1 MGEPAKKEIPRVP
14 QNDWRDGKEGTL
26 RLYWK
31 VREERKQVIRGKY
44 ERLQPHLG
52 ERGARLWAANEALS
66 FGRGGVR
73 AVAEALAISAK
84 TIMQGK
90 RELQA
95 PTLHPDSDLAGGRQ
109 RRPGGGRK
117 SILEKY
123 PQLQAAIEQ
132 IVDPATRGDP
142 MKPLRWVS
150 KSLCHIVSEL
160 SRQGYRVSTHT
171 VSKILQEDLEYGMQ
185 GLRKTRE
192 GSSHPD
198 RDGQF
203 QYINQQCREFQQ
215 RGQPVISVDSKKKEL
230 VGDFK
235 NGGREWHPKG
245 KPEPVC
251 VHDFED
257 KKKGKVTPHGV
268 YDIGR
273 NQGWV
278 SVGIDH
284 DTAEFAVDSI
294 RHWWK
299 RMGQPTYPQ
308 AKELLITA
316 DSGGSN
322 SYRARLWKCQLQKLA
337 NETGLGIA
345 VCHFPPGT
353 SKWNKIEHRM
363 FCHITSNWRGRPLES
378 REVVVN
384 LIANTQTSKGLTIQ
398 ADLNVNSYA
407 KGIKV
412 SKEEMSRLNLRPAD
426 FHGEWNYVISPHHE
440 ARL

>member
-1 MGEPAKKEIPRVP
+1 VP
-14 QNDWRDGKEGTL
+14 ENDWRGGKQEKL

-31 VREERKQVIRGKY
+31 VREERKQVIREKY

-52 ERGARLWAANEALS
+52 ERGTRLWAANEALS
-66 FGRGGVR
+66 FGPGGVR
-73 AVAEALAISAK
+73 AVGEALAISRK
-84 TIMQGK
+84 TIVQGK

-95 PTLHPDSDLAGGRQ
+95 PAPHPDSDLVGGRQ

-117 SILEKY
+117 SIREKH
-123 PQLQAAIEQ
+123 PALRRVIEQ

-150 KSLCHIVSEL
+150 KSLPHIVEEL
-160 SRQGYRVSTHT
+160 GRQGYKISTTT
-171 VSKILQEDLEYGMQ
+171 VSKILQEDLDYGMQ

-192 GSSHPD
+192 GSSHKD
-198 RDGQF
+198 RDAQF
-203 QYINQQCREFQQ
+203 QYINRRCREFQQ
-215 RGQPVISVDSKKKEL
+215 RAQPVISVDSKKKEL

-235 NGGREWHPKG
+235 NGGREWHPQG
-245 KPEPVC
+245 EPEPVR

-257 KKKGKVTPHGV
+257 KEKGKVTPHGV
-268 YDIGR
+268 YDIAR

-337 NETGLGIA
+337 NETGLGIS

-378 REVVVN
+378 REVIVN
-384 LIANTQTSKGLTIQ
+384 LIANTHTSKGLTIQ

-412 SKEEMSRLNLRPAD
+412 SKEEMSRLNLKPAD
-426 FHGEWNYVISPHHE
+426 FHGEWNYTIFPSK
-440 ARL
+440 

>member
-1 MGEPAKKEIPRVP
+1 MPE
-14 QNDWRDGKEGTL
+14 NDWRGGKAEPL

-31 VREERKQVIRGKY
+31 VREERKQVIREKY

-52 ERGARLWAANEALS
+52 ERGVRLWAANEALS

-73 AVAEALAISAK
+73 ALAEALAISPK

-95 PTLHPDSDLAGGRQ
+95 PPPRRESDPREGRQ

-123 PQLQAAIEQ
+123 PQLLAVLEQ

-150 KSLCHIVSEL
+150 KSLPHIVNEL
-160 SRQGYRVSTHT
+160 GRQGYELSIPT
-171 VSKILQEDLEYGMQ
+171 VSKILHEELDYGMQ

-198 RDGQF
+198 RDAQF
-203 QYINQQCREFQQ
+203 QHINRQCQEFQQ

-245 KPEPVC
+245 QPEPVR

-284 DTAEFAVDSI
+284 DTAEFAVDSL

-337 NETGLGIA
+337 NETGLSIS

-363 FCHITSNWRGRPLES
+363 FCHITANWRGRPLET

-398 ADLNVNSYA
+398 ADLNANSYT

-412 SKEEMSRLNLRPAD
+412 SKEEMSRLNLKPAD
-426 FHGEWNYVISPHHE
+426 FHGEWNYVISPQPE
-440 ARL
+440 ASP

>member
-1 MGEPAKKEIPRVP
+1 MFES
-14 QNDWRDGKEGTL
+14 DWRGSKQEPQ

-31 VREERKQVIRGKY
+31 VREERKRVIREKY
-44 ERLQPHLG
+44 QRLKPYLG
-52 ERGARLWAANEALS
+52 ERDKRLWAANEVLS
-66 FGRGGVR
+66 FGPGGVR

-84 TIMQGK
+84 TILQGK
-90 RELQA
+90 RELRERQA
-95 PTLHPDSDLAGGRQ
+95 ALSHQDGDPQGGRQ

-117 SILEKY
+117 SILEKH
-123 PQLQAAIEQ
+123 PELRGLIEQ
-132 IVDPATRGDP
+132 IVDPDTRGDP

-150 KSLCHIVSEL
+150 KSLPHIVEEL
-160 SRQGYRVSTHT
+160 DRQDYKISMTT
-171 VSKILQEDLEYGMQ
+171 VSKILQEDLGYGMQ

-192 GSSHPD
+192 GSSHRD
-198 RDGQF
+198 RDAQF
-203 QYINQQCREFQQ
+203 HYINALCQEFQK
-215 RGQPVISVDSKKKEL
+215 RGQPVVSIDSKKKEL

-235 NGGREWHPKG
+235 NGGQEWHPKG
-245 KPEPVC
+245 QPEPVR

-257 KKKGKVTPHGV
+257 KQKGKVTPHGV
-268 YDIGR
+268 YDITR

-284 DTAEFAVDSI
+284 DTAEFAVDSL

-299 RMGQPTYPQ
+299 RMGQPAYPQ
-308 AKELLITA
+308 ATELLITA

-337 NETGLGIA
+337 NETGLTIS

-363 FCHITSNWRGRPLES
+363 FCHITANWRGRPLES
-378 REVVVN
+378 WEVIVN
-384 LIANTQTSKGLTIQ
+384 LIANTRTSKGLTIQ
-398 ADLNVNSYA
+398 ADLNLNSYT

-412 SKEEMSRLNLRPAD
+412 SKEEMSRLNIQPAD
-426 FHGEWNYVISPHHE
+426 FHGEWNYCISPRVSAE
-440 ARL
+440 

>member
-1 MGEPAKKEIPRVP
+1 MPE
-14 QNDWRDGKEGTL
+14 NDWRGGKQENL

-31 VREERKQVIRGKY
+31 VREERKRMVREKY

-52 ERGARLWAANEALS
+52 ERGTRLWAANEALS

-73 AVAEALAISAK
+73 AVAEALTISCK

-90 RELQA
+90 RELPA
-95 PTLHPDSDLAGGRQ
+95 PSSHPGSDLVGGRQ

-117 SILEKY
+117 SILAKHPEMR
-123 PQLQAAIEQ
+123 ARIEQ

-150 KSLCHIVSEL
+150 KSLPHIVDEL

-171 VSKILQEDLEYGMQ
+171 VSKMLQEDLDYGMQ

-198 RDGQF
+198 RDAQF
-203 QYINQQCREFQQ
+203 HYINRQCQEFQQ
-215 RGQPVISVDSKKKEL
+215 RVQPVISVDSKKKEL

-245 KPEPVC
+245 EPEPVRT
-251 VHDFED
+251 HDFED
-257 KKKGKVTPHGV
+257 KQKGKVTPHGV
-268 YDIGR
+268 YDLGR
-273 NQGWV
+273 NRGWV

-299 RMGQPTYPQ
+299 RMGQLTYPE
-308 AKELLITA
+308 AKGLLITA

-337 NETGLGIA
+337 NETRLSIT

-378 REVVVN
+378 LEVIVN
-384 LIANTQTSKGLTIQ
+384 LIAHTGTSKGLTID

-412 SKEEMSRLNLRPAD
+412 SNEEMSRLNLRPAD
-426 FHGEWNYVISPHHE
+426 FHGEWNYTISPR
-440 ARL
+440 A

>member
-1 MGEPAKKEIPRVP
+1 VAE
-14 QNDWRDGKEGTL
+14 NDWRGGKQENL

-31 VREERKQVIRGKY
+31 VREERKRIVREKY

-52 ERGARLWAANEALS
+52 ERGTRLWAANEALS

-73 AVAEALAISAK
+73 AVAEALTISCK

-90 RELQA
+90 RELPA
-95 PTLHPDSDLAGGRQ
+95 PSRYPDSDLVGGRQ

-117 SILEKY
+117 SILAQHPE
-123 PQLQAAIEQ
+123 LRARIEQ

-150 KSLCHIVSEL
+150 KSLPHIVDEL

-171 VSKILQEDLEYGMQ
+171 VSKILQEDLDYGMQ

-192 GSSHPD
+192 GSWHPD
-198 RDGQF
+198 RDAQF
-203 QYINQQCREFQQ
+203 HYINRQCRAFQQ
-215 RGQPVISVDSKKKEL
+215 RHQPVISVDSKKKEL

-235 NGGREWHPKG
+235 NGGREWHPKRE
-245 KPEPVC
+245 PEQVRT
-251 VHDFED
+251 HDFED
-257 KKKGKVTPHGV
+257 KQKGKVTPHGV

-299 RMGQPTYPQ
+299 RMGQLTYPE

-337 NETGLGIA
+337 NETRLSIT

-378 REVVVN
+378 LEVIVN
-384 LIANTQTSKGLTIQ
+384 LIAHTGTSKGLTID

-412 SKEEMSRLNLRPAD
+412 SNEEMSRLNLRQAD
-426 FHGEWNYVISPHHE
+426 FHGEWNYTISPS
-440 ARL
+440 A

>member
-1 MGEPAKKEIPRVP
+1 VP
-14 QNDWRDGKEGTL
+14 ENDWRGGHQEKL

-31 VREERKQVIRGKY
+31 VREERKQVIREKY
-44 ERLQPHLG
+44 ARLQPHLG

-95 PTLHPDSDLAGGRQ
+95 PTPRRDSDLVGGRQ

-117 SILEKY
+117 SILEKH
-123 PQLQAAIEQ
+123 PQLLAVIEQ

-150 KSLCHIVSEL
+150 KSLPHIVGEL
-160 SRQGYRVSTHT
+160 SRQGYRISTHT

-198 RDGQF
+198 RDAQF

-235 NGGREWHPKG
+235 NAGREWHPKG
-245 KPEPVC
+245 KPEPVR
-251 VHDFED
+251 VHDFAD
-257 KKKGKVTPHGV
+257 QRKGKVTPHGV

-299 RMGQPTYPQ
+299 RMGQPSYPEAQ
-308 AKELLITA
+308 ELLITA

-337 NETGLGIA
+337 NETGLSVS

-384 LIANTQTSKGLTIQ
+384 LIAKTQTSKGLTIQ

-412 SKEEMSRLNLRPAD
+412 PKQEISRLNLKPAD
-426 FHGEWNYVISPHHE
+426 FHGEWNYMISPQPQE
-440 ARL
+440 RL

>member
-1 MGEPAKKEIPRVP
+1 MPE
-14 QNDWRDGKEGTL
+14 NDWRGGHQEKL

-31 VREERKQVIRGKY
+31 VREERKQVIREKY
-44 ERLQPHLG
+44 ARLQPHLG

-90 RELQA
+90 HELQA
-95 PTLHPDSDLAGGRQ
+95 PTPRPDSDLVGGRQ

-117 SILEKY
+117 SILEKH
-123 PQLQAAIEQ
+123 PQLVAVIQQ

-150 KSLCHIVSEL
+150 KSLPHIVGEL
-160 SRQGYRVSTHT
+160 SRQGYRISTHT

-198 RDGQF
+198 RDAQF
-203 QYINQQCREFQQ
+203 QYINQRCREFQQ

-235 NGGREWHPKG
+235 NAGREWHPKG
-245 KPEPVC
+245 KPEAVR
-251 VHDFED
+251 VHDFAD
-257 KKKGKVTPHGV
+257 KRKGKVTPHGV

-299 RMGQPTYPQ
+299 RMGQPSYPEAQ
-308 AKELLITA
+308 ELLITA

-337 NETGLGIA
+337 NETGLSIS

-412 SKEEMSRLNLRPAD
+412 PKQEISRLNLKPAD
-426 FHGEWNYVISPHHE
+426 FHGEWNYMISPQPQE
-440 ARL
+440 RL

>member
-1 MGEPAKKEIPRVP
+1 MF
-14 QNDWRDGKEGTL
+14 QNDWRGGKQEKL

-31 VREERKQVIRGKY
+31 VREERKEVIREKY

-52 ERGARLWAANEALS
+52 ERGVRLWAANEALS

-90 RELQA
+90 RELQG
-95 PTLHPDSDLAGGRQ
+95 PSPHPDSVVVGGRQ

-117 SILEKY
+117 SILEKH
-123 PQLQAAIEQ
+123 PQLLAAVEQ
-132 IVDPATRGDP
+132 IVDPAIRGDP

-150 KSLCHIVSEL
+150 KSLAHIVDEL
-160 SRQGYRVSTHT
+160 SRQGYRVSMHT
-171 VSKILQEDLEYGMQ
+171 VSKILQEDLEYGMP

-192 GSSHPD
+192 GGSHPD
-198 RDGQF
+198 GDAQF
-203 QYINQQCREFQQ
+203 QHINRQCQEFQQ

-245 KPEPVC
+245 HPEPVR
-251 VHDFED
+251 VHDFQD
-257 KKKGKVTPHGV
+257 KQKGKVTPHGV

-284 DTAEFAVDSI
+284 DTAEFAVDSL

-299 RMGQPTYPQ
+299 RMGQPTYPR

-322 SYRARLWKCQLQKLA
+322 SYRARLWKCQLQKFA
-337 NETGLGIA
+337 NETGLSIS

-378 REVVVN
+378 REVIVN
-384 LIANTQTSKGLTIQ
+384 LIANTQTSAGLTIR

-407 KGIKV
+407 KGIQV
-412 SKEEMSRLNLRPAD
+412 SKQEMSRLNLKPAD
-426 FHGEWNYVISPHHE
+426 FHGEWNYTISPQQ
-440 ARL
+440 

>member
-1 MGEPAKKEIPRVP
+1 MVP
-14 QNDWRDGKEGTL
+14 ENDWRGGKQEKR

-31 VREERKQVIRGKY
+31 VREERKQVIREKFA
-44 ERLQPHLG
+44 RLQPHLG
-52 ERGARLWAANEALS
+52 ERGTRLWAANEVLS
-66 FGRGGVR
+66 FGEGGVR
-73 AVAEALAISAK
+73 AVAEALAISPK
-84 TIMQGK
+84 TILQGK
-90 RELQA
+90 RELEAQ
-95 PTLHPDSDLAGGRQ
+95 PRTQPSDLAGGRQ

-117 SILEKY
+117 SILVKHPE
-123 PQLQAAIEQ
+123 LRSRIEQ

-150 KSLCHIVSEL
+150 KSLPHIVEEL
-160 SRQGYRVSTHT
+160 DRQGCKLSMTT
-171 VSKILQEDLEYGMQ
+171 VSKILQEDLGYGMQ

-192 GSSHPD
+192 GSSHRD
-198 RDGQF
+198 RDAQF
-203 QYINQQCREFQQ
+203 QYINRQCQGFQQ
-215 RGQPVISVDSKKKEL
+215 RGQPVISIDSKKKEL

-245 KPEPVC
+245 EPEAVR

-257 KKKGKVTPHGV
+257 KEKGKVTPHGV

-299 RMGQPTYPQ
+299 RMGQPVYPR
-308 AKELLITA
+308 ATELLITA

-322 SYRARLWKCQLQKLA
+322 NYRARLWKYQLQKLA
-337 NETGLGIA
+337 DETGLRIS

-353 SKWNKIEHRM
+353 SKWNKVEHRM
-363 FCHITSNWRGRPLES
+363 FCHITANWRGRPLET
-378 REVVVN
+378 REVIVN
-384 LIANTQTSKGLTIQ
+384 LIANTQTSKGLTIR

-407 KGIKV
+407 KGIKIAD
-412 SKEEMSRLNLRPAD
+412 EEMAKLHITPAD
-426 FHGEWNYVISPHHE
+426 FHGEWNYSLSP
-440 ARL
+440 RVGTT

>member
-1 MGEPAKKEIPRVP
+1 MPE
-14 QNDWRDGKEGTL
+14 NDWRDGRPEKL

-31 VREERKQVIRGKY
+31 VREQRKQVIREKY
-44 ERLQPHLG
+44 ARLQPHLG
-52 ERGARLWAANEALS
+52 ERGSRLWAANEALS

-95 PTLHPDSDLAGGRQ
+95 PTPRPDSGLVRGRQ

-117 SILEKY
+117 SILEKD
-123 PQLQAAIEQ
+123 PQWLAVIEKM
-132 IVDPATRGDP
+132 VDPARRGDP

-150 KSLCHIVSEL
+150 QSLPPMVSEL
-160 SRQGYRVSTHT
+160 SRPGYRVSTHT
-171 VSKILQEDLEYGMQ
+171 VSKILQADWEYGMP

-198 RDGQF
+198 RDAQF
-203 QYINQQCREFQQ
+203 QYLHPQCREFQP

-230 VGDFK
+230 VGDFR
-235 NGGREWHPKG
+235 NGGREGRPKG
-245 KPEPVC
+245 NPEPVR
-251 VHDFED
+251 VHDFADQE
-257 KKKGKVTPHGV
+257 KGKVTPPGV
-268 YDIGR
+268 YAIGR
-273 NQGWV
+273 NEGWV
-278 SVGIDH
+278 SVGMDH

-294 RHWWK
+294 RYWWK
-299 RMGQPTYPQ
+299 RMGQPCYPE

-337 NETGLGIA
+337 NETSLSIS

-363 FCHITSNWRGRPLES
+363 FCHITSNGRGRPLES

-384 LIANTQTSKGLTIQ
+384 LIANTQTSQGLTIQ
-398 ADLNVNSYA
+398 ADLNRNSYA

-412 SKEEMSRLNLRPAD
+412 SQQEMWSLSLKPAD
-426 FHGEWNYVISPHHE
+426 FHGEWNYMISPQPQGH
-440 ARL
+440 L

>member
-1 MGEPAKKEIPRVP
+1 MMEGG
-14 QNDWRDGKEGTL
+14 WRGGKQEDL

-31 VREERKQVIRGKY
+31 VREERKRVVREKY
-44 ERLQPHLG
+44 ERLKPHLE
-52 ERGARLWAANEALS
+52 ERGKRLWAANEALS

-73 AVAEALAISAK
+73 AVAEALEISTH
-84 TIMQGK
+84 TILEGK
-90 RELQA
+90 RELEKGPSGA
-95 PTLHPDSDLAGGRQ
+95 DSRVVGGRQ

-117 SILEKY
+117 SALEKQ
-123 PQLQAAIEQ
+123 PQLLSVLER

-142 MKPLRWVS
+142 RAPLKWTS
-150 KSLCHIVSEL
+150 KSLSHIVSEL
-160 SRQGYRVSTHT
+160 SQKGYSISSTT
-171 VSKILQEDLEYGMQ
+171 ASKLLQEALGYSLQ
-185 GLRKTRE
+185 ALQKTRE
-192 GSSHPD
+192 GISHPD
-198 RDGQF
+198 RDAQF
-203 QYINQQCREFQQ
+203 HYINRQCQAFQQ
-215 RGQPVISVDSKKKEL
+215 RHQPVISVDSKKKEL

-235 NGGREWHPKG
+235 NGGREWQRKG
-245 KPEPVC
+245 KPEPVRT
-251 VHDFED
+251 HDFED
-257 KKKGKVTPHGV
+257 KEKGKATPHGV

-299 RMGQPTYPQ
+299 RMGQSIYPA

-322 SYRARLWKCQLQKLA
+322 NYRARLWKYQLQKLA
-337 NETGLGIA
+337 DESGLKIT

-378 REVVVN
+378 LEVIVN

-398 ADLNVNSYA
+398 ADLNVNSYP
-407 KGIKV
+407 KGIKI
-412 SKEEMSRLNLRPAD
+412 SDAEMSRLNITRAD
-426 FHGEWNYVISPHHE
+426 FHGEWNYSIFPRTST
-440 ARL
+440 A